1 MKYVPDWFVRK
12 QQIGRWDDDDE
23 LIKLY
28 DDYNKRKDQKAQVK
42 KELIYIDWL
51 RSRWWNWCIPEDKE
65 RRDRKIVEVVVFDH
79 LIC

>member
-1 MKYVPDWFVRK
+1 MPDWFVRK
-12 QQIGRWDDDDE
+12 QQIGRWDDDE

-28 DDYNKRKDQKAQVK
+28 GDYNKRKDQKAQVK

>member
-1 MKYVPDWFVRK
+1 MKYVPDWFVRE
-12 QQIGRWDDDDE
+12 QQIGRWDDDE
-23 LIKLY
+23 LIKWY

>member
-1 MKYVPDWFVRK
+1 MPDWFVRK